1 MTTPESW
8 ACLIC
13 IHQLHVRGS
22 ALPQEEFFWREAAT
36 VVCKILHK
44 LDLVDE
50 QFCAVLLEL
59 MKSAKFR
66 EYIDSDVIPS
76 MLKGLDARTSST
88 SVRFW
93 IARSFLAF
101 GIGKGTGTLFWKDV
115 QDRGVLDTLLELMV
129 DPDEDLAVGAV
140 SSRTLQHFAGLRS
153 TQQAS
158 EASKRCRA
166 SILNVL
172 EKDKYDNIKK
182 MLNECSKPNAKDLGQ
197 ALKDIGAP
205 SDYLRSL
212 DGRVSRAFNAT
223 WLIQQLAECADTM
236 KSLFHNGVFKI
247 VIEMAR
253 SSDATFQKR
262 GCQLLGTASRHEHD
276 WPEFKPPQGVND
288 LLGSNALKNLVEL
301 IKTDDVYEQRHEYW
315 FPETMYTTIENASC
329 AAMFVAQLC
338 KVTAGAILNELH
350 DVGIVGALLS
360 QMKSSDPETAHYC
373 GKALGSI
380 IMTGNGDENPIKQ
393 QVVNLQPRLP
403 PNILKSLGVTSLDA
417 DQLKAADK
425 LNSVVNELD
434 TNTQLKIETETDT
447 SLGVF

>member
-8 ACLIC
+8 ACLVC
-13 IHQLHVRGS
+13 IHPLHVRGS

-93 IARSFLAF
+93 MARSFLAF

-115 QDRGVLDTLLELMV
+115 QDRGVPDTLLELMV

-140 SSRTLQHFAGLRS
+140 SSRTLQHLAGLRS

-205 SDYLRSL
+205 SDCEPFDLEYCSLMMPLADLRSL

-262 GCQLLGTASRHEHD
+262 GCQLLGTASRHEHGQCRLYHGGI
-276 WPEFKPPQGVND
+276 EVF
-288 LLGSNALKNLVEL
+288 L
-301 IKTDDVYEQRHEYW
+301 I
-315 FPETMYTTIENASC
+315 
-329 AAMFVAQLC
+329 
-338 KVTAGAILNELH
+338 
-350 DVGIVGALLS
+350 
-360 QMKSSDPETAHYC
+360 
-373 GKALGSI
+373 
-380 IMTGNGDENPIKQ
+380 Q
-393 QVVNLQPRLP
+393 Q
-403 PNILKSLGVTSLDA
+403 IT
-417 DQLKAADK
+417 
-425 LNSVVNELD
+425 
-434 TNTQLKIETETDT
+434 
-447 SLGVF
+447 